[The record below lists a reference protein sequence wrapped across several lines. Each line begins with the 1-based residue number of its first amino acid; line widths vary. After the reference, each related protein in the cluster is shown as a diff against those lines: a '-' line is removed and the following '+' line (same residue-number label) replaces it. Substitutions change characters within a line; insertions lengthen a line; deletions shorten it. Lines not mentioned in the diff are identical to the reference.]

1 VKRALKIAVVLV
13 LALQWYARGGR
24 EFLFGVDPDDERFGV
39 LDTFRTYVDL
49 PPYVSLG
56 DVAEWRAQ
64 HEGIPIRNPDGDQV
78 GAVIGVRRKPDAL
91 DPAGREIE
99 QWQVHGEF
107 VRATLGFPINVA
119 LAQAQ
124 DFTRRSLGYG

>member
-1 VKRALKIAVVLV
+1 MKRALKITVVLV

-24 EFLFGVDPDDERFGV
+24 EFLFGVDPDEERFGV

-49 PPYVSLG
+49 PPYVSLRN
-56 DVAEWRAQ
+56 ALE
-64 HEGIPIRNPDGDQV
+64 HEGLAIRNPDGDQI
-78 GAVIGVRRKPDAL
+78 GEVIGVRPKPDAR
-91 DPAGREIE
+91 DPAGRVIE

-107 VRATLGFPINVA
+107 ARAMLGFPINVA